1 MGDRFNKAR
10 AKWLIATL
18 APDRLTRIVD
28 IGASPIT
35 PSPYAGLKS
44 LGGCEIWGFE
54 PNPKQYDRLVAR
66 AKPNEHYL
74 PYAVGDGAGATLY
87 LTRGAGFTSL
97 YQPNRQLTRA
107 LGRFETSME
116 AVSTEDIETRR
127 LDDVAEIPEFD
138 LLKIDIQGGE
148 VAVFENGQRL
158 LSTALAVIT
167 EVAAVP
173 IYKDQPLLDDQMRSL
188 RALGFDL
195 HKFLFFKQLKIKS
208 PRTARLRKGEFH
220 ANQLIDGDAV
230 FLRGLFDLSC
240 HSDEALKHLIILADT
255 VFDSFDLAAVLLGEL
270 VERGKVT
277 EGQFDAYVDRLPR
290 RRKAGPAKP
299 AEAVAP

>member
-1 MGDRFNKAR
+1 MGDHFSKAR
-10 AKWLIATL
+10 AKWLISTL

-44 LGGCEIWGFE
+44 VAGCEIWGFE
-54 PNPKQYDRLVAR
+54 PNPKQFERLVAR

-74 PYAVGDGAGATLY
+74 PYAVGDGATATLY

-97 YQPNRQLTRA
+97 YEPNRQVTRA
-107 LGRFETSME
+107 MGRFETSME
-116 AVSTEDIETRR
+116 AVSTEVLETRR
-127 LDDVAEIPEFD
+127 LDDVEEIPEFD

-148 VAVFENGQRL
+148 VAVFENGRRL
-158 LSTALAVIT
+158 LSSALAVIT

-188 RALGFDL
+188 RGLGFDL

-208 PRTARLRKGEFH
+208 PRTARLRKGGLH

-230 FLRGLFDLSC
+230 FVRGMFDLAQ
-240 HSDEALKHLIILADT
+240 HNDEALKHLIILADT

-270 VERGKVT
+270 VERGRVT
-277 EGQFDAYVDRLPR
+277 EGQFDAYVDRLPWR
-290 RRKAGPAKP
+290 RNVAAAEPD
-299 AEAVAP
+299 EAVTP